1 MSTVRFSDSLKSDI
15 TRNAKAV
22 FSSKK
27 KTAEEN
33 TPDWGMNIYDL
44 LFKDTKAQMLA
55 MPDEFFSKSSRLSID
70 SIPGLFEGR
79 QHAVTV
85 ELPNDMPFPNR
96 LSKSSMGLAENG
108 RTYGGYELNK
118 EDTRWVPI
126 LAEFRMYS
134 EGINAVEAK
143 REEFVA
149 GVNKVITTYSTLAPA
164 LKAWPPLWDLLD
176 EDAKDR
182 HKKIT
187 ERVNLERNL
196 GEIDLNE
203 LTSVVVARRLTR

>member
-27 KTAEEN
+27 KTAEEDIPN
-33 TPDWGMNIYDL
+33 WGMNVYDL
-44 LFKDTKAQMLA
+44 LFKDTKTQMLD
-55 MPDEFFSKSSRLSID
+55 MPQDFFETRSRFTVLK
-70 SIPGLFEGR
+70 IPGLFEGD
-79 QHAVTV
+79 QHAITI
-85 ELPNDMPFPNR
+85 ELGQPMPFPAANNEV
-96 LSKSSMGLAENG
+96 SMGLFPSMRG
-108 RTYGGYELNK
+108 YGGYELNK
-118 EDTRWVPI
+118 DDPRWVPI
-126 LAEFRMYS
+126 LTEFRAYS
-134 EGINAVEAK
+134 EGINAIVAK
-143 REEFVA
+143 RNEFVA
-149 GVNKVITTYSTLAPA
+149 GVTKVIKTYSTLAPA

-187 ERVNLERNL
+187 ERVNSERNL

-203 LTSVVVARRLTR
+203 LTSIVVARRLTR